1 MHTHHSTYGT
11 MLRSRVLTAVLLG
24 TVSLLSA
31 CKPTTEPVERREP
44 TGPDASLI
52 DPNLAQPVNF
62 PAEFDASAYGSID
75 VLRAARTQYGSAA
88 TLTSV
93 SDHLYGWRAVVN
105 GRYYSIDM
113 KRAVA
118 DQYGS
123 GYVLGAVGVHLYD
136 WRAVRWSG
144 LNNRVLPVMPV
155 ASDLFFNVD
164 AVRTGLANFRSVL
177 ITIRNWYD
185 LRMGES
191 FHYTQPLI
199 VPLQSTQ
206 TAAEWNYTASMT
218 QLEDHRWDLLNAS
231 IVEYQRSYPDPGSA
245 LRVMLVPFVGSS
257 PDVWL
262 GAASSGRFAVAPQR
276 ATSITCPTS
285 GPLDYRCAD
294 ATYAIGHELGHTF
307 GLDHSCDV
315 YVKDLRCNNSIM
327 QSGKPWDAILLPGEI
342 ATLQPLSFF
351 W

>member
-1 MHTHHSTYGT
+1 MHTHHWTYGT
-11 MLRSRVLTAVLLG
+11 TLRSRVLTAALLG
-24 TVSLLSA
+24 IVSVLAA

-44 TGPDASLI
+44 QGPDALI
-52 DPNLAQPVNF
+52 DPGMTLPTNLLVD
-62 PAEFDASAYGSID
+62 FDASAYGPID

-105 GRYYSIDM
+105 GRYLSIDM
-113 KRAVA
+113 QRAVA
-118 DQYGS
+118 DQYGA
-123 GYVLGAVGVHLYD
+123 GFVLGAVGVHLYD
-136 WRAVRWSG
+136 WRAIRWSG
-144 LNNRVLPVMPV
+144 LNNRVVPVMPI

-185 LRMGES
+185 LRMGGES
-191 FHYTQPLI
+191 FHYAQPLI

-206 TAAEWNYTASMT
+206 TAAEWNWTSSLT
-218 QLEDHRWDLLNAS
+218 QNEDHRWDLLDSA
-231 IVEYQRSYPDPGSA
+231 IVEYQRSYPNPGSS
-245 LRVMLVPFVGSS
+245 LRVMLAPFTGSS

-262 GAASSGRFAVAPQR
+262 GAASTGRFAVAPQR
-276 ATSITCPTS
+276 ATSIVCPTS

-307 GLDHSCDV
+307 GLAHSCDA
-315 YVKDLRCNNSIM
+315 YPKDLRCSSSIM
-327 QSGKPWDAILLPGEI
+327 HTGKPWDAILLPGEI